1 MPEYTW
7 DMKGYASKYGF
18 YTSENLSRREA
29 ERTLQLEPEPPKESD
44 LNNYIIQAQQQRD
57 LRYLSFF
64 LHHYEKMLNGR
75 IYSFWRSDGNERY
88 DPERFLDYKMT
99 CVVAVIE
106 RFSDYDPSTGA
117 DFTTYLYPFITDALL
132 SCRMLEESWSVDSL
146 DQYKKIRGIAW
157 KYRTSGEN
165 TKKTISEYAAEK
177 NCKQETAAE
186 YLNAA
191 KGIRNRQSFYVSRQD
206 EDSEETGEDVSRD
219 DYWDYAE
226 ILWNGIKAEAIQK
239 AFDALDYR
247 EQTLLE
253 KRNAICMRCGRV
265 SPMSSRFSFEELA
278 TLFEGSGTSGAERAY
293 RKALDKLT
301 TILVEEGILHAVRL
315 KRKNIT
321 RKKKEIATAIYLYQV
336 DYDGE
341 WGEIY
346 FDFVNRTTEIRK
358 LAEWDRMISK
368 VFSKKAICY
377 IQTHPLFVRKI
388 TNFALNKF
396 VQTNIIETII
406 VCFYWRWIQC

>member
-7 DMKGYASKYGF
+7 NMREYAPKYGF
-18 YTSENLSRREA
+18 CDGNNLSRLEA
-29 ERTLQLEPEPPKESD
+29 ERTLQLEPEPPKASN
-44 LNNYIIQAQQQRD
+44 LNDYIIQAQQQNN

-75 IYSFWRSDGNERY
+75 IYNFWRSDGNERY
-88 DPERFLDYKMT
+88 DPERLLDYKMT

-106 RFSDYDPSTGA
+106 RFLDYDPGIGA
-117 DFTTYLYPFITDALL
+117 DF
-132 SCRMLEESWSVDSL
+132 
-146 DQYKKIRGIAW
+146 
-157 KYRTSGEN
+157 
-165 TKKTISEYAAEK
+165 TISEYAAEK

-186 YLNAA
+186 YLKAA
-191 KGIRNRQSFYVSRQD
+191 KGLRSRQSFYVSRQD

-219 DYWDYAE
+219 NHWDYAE

-265 SPMSSRFSFEELA
+265 SSLNSRASFEELA

-301 TILVEEGILHAVRL
+301 VALVKDGALHAIHL
-315 KRKNIT
+315 KRKDVT
-321 RKKKEIATAIYLYQV
+321 RKKKEIATANYLYQV
-336 DYDGE
+336 DFDGE

-346 FDFVNRTTEIRK
+346 FDFLNQVAEIQQ

-368 VFSKKAICY
+368 IFAKKAICY
-377 IQTHPLFVRKI
+377 MQNNSMLINLKELVIPFFL
-388 TNFALNKF
+388 
-396 VQTNIIETII
+396 
-406 VCFYWRWIQC
+406 

>member
-44 LNNYIIQAQQQRD
+44 LNNYIIQAQQQKD

-75 IYSFWRSDGNERY
+75 IYNFWRSDDNERY

-117 DFTTYLYPFITDALL
+117 DFTTYLYPFITDAIL

-191 KGIRNRQSFYVSRQD
+191 KGIRSRQSFYVSRQD
-206 EDSEETGEDVSRD
+206 EDSEETGEDVNRD

-265 SPMSSRFSFEELA
+265 SPMSSRSSFEELA
-278 TLFEGSGTSGAERAY
+278 TLFEGSGTSDAERAY

-321 RKKKEIATAIYLYQV
+321 RKKKKIATAIYLYQV
-336 DYDGE
+336 DYDGK

-377 IQTHPLFVRKI
+377 IQTHPLLVNLK
-388 TNFALNKF
+388 
-396 VQTNIIETII
+396 EI
-406 VCFYWRWIQC
+406 VISFSL

>member
-44 LNNYIIQAQQQRD
+44 LNNYIIQAQQQKD

-117 DFTTYLYPFITDALL
+117 DFTTYLYPFITDAIL

-191 KGIRNRQSFYVSRQD
+191 KGIRSRQSFYVSRQD

-377 IQTHPLFVRKI
+377 IQTHPLLVNLK
-388 TNFALNKF
+388 
-396 VQTNIIETII
+396 EI
-406 VCFYWRWIQC
+406 VISFFL

>member
-7 DMKGYASKYGF
+7 DMKGYASKYGC

-44 LNNYIIQAQQQRD
+44 LNNYIIQAQQQKD

-191 KGIRNRQSFYVSRQD
+191 KGIRSRQSFYVSRQD

-226 ILWNGIKAEAIQK
+226 ILWNGIKAKAIQK

-265 SPMSSRFSFEELA
+265 SPMSSRSSFEELA

-377 IQTHPLFVRKI
+377 IQTHPLLVNLK
-388 TNFALNKF
+388 
-396 VQTNIIETII
+396 EI
-406 VCFYWRWIQC
+406 VISLSL

>member
-18 YTSENLSRREA
+18 YISENLSRREA

-44 LNNYIIQAQQQRD
+44 LNNYIIQAQQQKD

-165 TKKTISEYAAEK
+165 TKKTISEYAVEK

-191 KGIRNRQSFYVSRQD
+191 KGIRSRQSFYVSRQD

-265 SPMSSRFSFEELA
+265 SPMSSRSSFEELA

-301 TILVEEGILHAVRL
+301 TILVEEGILHAVHL

-321 RKKKEIATAIYLYQV
+321 RKKKEIATAIHLYQV

-377 IQTHPLFVRKI
+377 IQTHPLLV
-388 TNFALNKF
+388 NLN
-396 VQTNIIETII
+396 EI
-406 VCFYWRWIQC
+406 VISFSLYEKSRILH

>member
-1 MPEYTW
+1 
-7 DMKGYASKYGF
+7 
-18 YTSENLSRREA
+18 
-29 ERTLQLEPEPPKESD
+29 
-44 LNNYIIQAQQQRD
+44 
-57 LRYLSFF
+57 
-64 LHHYEKMLNGR
+64 
-75 IYSFWRSDGNERY
+75 
-88 DPERFLDYKMT
+88 MT

-191 KGIRNRQSFYVSRQD
+191 KGIRSRQSFYVSRQD

-265 SPMSSRFSFEELA
+265 STMSSRSSFEELA

-377 IQTHPLFVRKI
+377 IQTHPLLVNLK
-388 TNFALNKF
+388 
-396 VQTNIIETII
+396 EI
-406 VCFYWRWIQC
+406 VISFSL

>member
-44 LNNYIIQAQQQRD
+44 LNNYIIQAQQQKD

-191 KGIRNRQSFYVSRQD
+191 KGIRSRQSFYVSRQD

-265 SPMSSRFSFEELA
+265 SPMSSRSSFEELA

-293 RKALDKLT
+293 RKALNKLT

-377 IQTHPLFVRKI
+377 IQTHPLLVNLK
-388 TNFALNKF
+388 
-396 VQTNIIETII
+396 EI
-406 VCFYWRWIQC
+406 VISFSL

>member
-7 DMKGYASKYGF
+7 DMKVYASKYGF

-44 LNNYIIQAQQQRD
+44 LNNYIIQAQQQKD

-75 IYSFWRSDGNERY
+75 IYSFWRSDSNERY
-88 DPERFLDYKMT
+88 DPERFLDYKTT

-106 RFSDYDPSTGA
+106 RFSDYNPSTGA

-265 SPMSSRFSFEELA
+265 SPMSGRSSFEELA
-278 TLFEGSGTSGAERAY
+278 TLFERSGTSGAERAY

-377 IQTHPLFVRKI
+377 IQTHPLLVNLK
-388 TNFALNKF
+388 
-396 VQTNIIETII
+396 EI
-406 VCFYWRWIQC
+406 VISFSL

>member
-29 ERTLQLEPEPPKESD
+29 EHTLQLEPEPPKESD
-44 LNNYIIQAQQQRD
+44 LNNYIIQAQQQKD

-191 KGIRNRQSFYVSRQD
+191 KGIRSRQSFYVSRQD

-219 DYWDYAE
+219 DCWDYAE
-226 ILWNGIKAEAIQK
+226 ILWNGIKAKAIQK

-265 SPMSSRFSFEELA
+265 SPMSSRSSFEELA

-377 IQTHPLFVRKI
+377 IQTHPLLVNLK
-388 TNFALNKF
+388 
-396 VQTNIIETII
+396 EI
-406 VCFYWRWIQC
+406 VILFSL

>member
-44 LNNYIIQAQQQRD
+44 LNNYIIQAQQQKD

-191 KGIRNRQSFYVSRQD
+191 KGIRSRQSFYVSRQD

-265 SPMSSRFSFEELA
+265 STMSSRSSFEELA

-301 TILVEEGILHAVRL
+301 TILVEEGILHAVHL

-377 IQTHPLFVRKI
+377 IQTHPLLVNLK
-388 TNFALNKF
+388 
-396 VQTNIIETII
+396 EI
-406 VCFYWRWIQC
+406 VISFSL

>member
-44 LNNYIIQAQQQRD
+44 LNNYIIQAQQQKD

-165 TKKTISEYAAEK
+165 TKKTISEYAVEK

-191 KGIRNRQSFYVSRQD
+191 KGIRSRQSFYVSRQD

-226 ILWNGIKAEAIQK
+226 ILWNGIKAKAIQK

-265 SPMSSRFSFEELA
+265 SPMSSRSSFEELA

-377 IQTHPLFVRKI
+377 IQTHPLLVNLK
-388 TNFALNKF
+388 
-396 VQTNIIETII
+396 EI
-406 VCFYWRWIQC
+406 VISFSL

>member
-44 LNNYIIQAQQQRD
+44 LNNYIIQAQQQKD

-191 KGIRNRQSFYVSRQD
+191 KGIRSRQSFYVSRQD

-226 ILWNGIKAEAIQK
+226 ILWNGIKAKAIQK

-265 SPMSSRFSFEELA
+265 SPMSSRSSFEELA
-278 TLFEGSGTSGAERAY
+278 ALFEGSGTSGAERAY

-377 IQTHPLFVRKI
+377 IQTHPLLVNLK
-388 TNFALNKF
+388 
-396 VQTNIIETII
+396 EI
-406 VCFYWRWIQC
+406 VISFSL

>member
-44 LNNYIIQAQQQRD
+44 LNNYIIQAQQQKD

-75 IYSFWRSDGNERY
+75 IYSFWSSDGNERY
-88 DPERFLDYKMT
+88 DPERFLNYKMT

-106 RFSDYDPSTGA
+106 RFSDYDPSIRA

-191 KGIRNRQSFYVSRQD
+191 KGIRSRQSFYVSRQD

-247 EQTLLE
+247 EQMLLE

-265 SPMSSRFSFEELA
+265 SPMSSRSSFEELA

-336 DYDGE
+336 DYDGK

-377 IQTHPLFVRKI
+377 IQTHPLLVNLK
-388 TNFALNKF
+388 
-396 VQTNIIETII
+396 EI
-406 VCFYWRWIQC
+406 VISFSL

>member
-7 DMKGYASKYGF
+7 DMKGYASKYGC

-44 LNNYIIQAQQQRD
+44 LNNYIIQAQQQKD

-191 KGIRNRQSFYVSRQD
+191 KGIRSRQSFYVSRQD

-226 ILWNGIKAEAIQK
+226 ILWNGIKAKAIQK

-265 SPMSSRFSFEELA
+265 SPMSSRSSFEELA

-368 VFSKKAICY
+368 VFSKKVICY
-377 IQTHPLFVRKI
+377 IQTHPLLV
-388 TNFALNKF
+388 NLN
-396 VQTNIIETII
+396 EI
-406 VCFYWRWIQC
+406 VISFSL

>member
-44 LNNYIIQAQQQRD
+44 LNNYIIQAQQQKD

-191 KGIRNRQSFYVSRQD
+191 KGIRSRQSFYVSRQD
-206 EDSEETGEDVSRD
+206 EDSEETSEDVSRD

-226 ILWNGIKAEAIQK
+226 ILWNGIKAKAIQK

-265 SPMSSRFSFEELA
+265 SPMSSRSSFEELA

-321 RKKKEIATAIYLYQV
+321 RKKEIATAIYLYQV

-377 IQTHPLFVRKI
+377 IQTHPLLVNLK
-388 TNFALNKF
+388 
-396 VQTNIIETII
+396 EI
-406 VCFYWRWIQC
+406 VISFFL

>member
-18 YTSENLSRREA
+18 YTSENLSHREA

-44 LNNYIIQAQQQRD
+44 LNNYIIQAQQQKD

-132 SCRMLEESWSVDSL
+132 SCRILEESWSVDSL

-191 KGIRNRQSFYVSRQD
+191 KGIRSRQSFYVSRQD

-265 SPMSSRFSFEELA
+265 SPMSSRSSFEELA

-377 IQTHPLFVRKI
+377 IQTHPLLVNLK
-388 TNFALNKF
+388 
-396 VQTNIIETII
+396 EI
-406 VCFYWRWIQC
+406 VISFSL

>member
-44 LNNYIIQAQQQRD
+44 LNNYIIQAQQQKD

-157 KYRTSGEN
+157 KYCTSGEN

-191 KGIRNRQSFYVSRQD
+191 KGIRSRQSFYVSRQD

-219 DYWDYAE
+219 DYWDYAK

-265 SPMSSRFSFEELA
+265 SPMSSRSSFEELA

-358 LAEWDRMISK
+358 LAEWDRMVSK

-377 IQTHPLFVRKI
+377 IQTHPLLVNLK
-388 TNFALNKF
+388 
-396 VQTNIIETII
+396 EI
-406 VCFYWRWIQC
+406 VISFSL

>member
-1 MPEYTW
+1 MPEYTL
-7 DMKGYASKYGF
+7 DMKAYSSKYGF
-18 YTSENLSRREA
+18 YTGENLSRMEA
-29 ERTLQLEPEPPKESD
+29 ERTLQLEPEPPKVSN
-44 LNNYIIQAQQQRD
+44 LNGYIIQAQQQNN

-75 IYSFWRSDGNERY
+75 IYNFWRSDGNERY

-191 KGIRNRQSFYVSRQD
+191 KGIRSRQSFYVSRQD

-226 ILWNGIKAEAIQK
+226 ILWNGIKAKAIQK

-265 SPMSSRFSFEELA
+265 SPMSSRSSFEELA

-377 IQTHPLFVRKI
+377 IQTHPLLVNLK
-388 TNFALNKF
+388 
-396 VQTNIIETII
+396 EI
-406 VCFYWRWIQC
+406 VISFSL

>member
-44 LNNYIIQAQQQRD
+44 LNNYIIQAQQQKD

-75 IYSFWRSDGNERY
+75 IYSFWRSDDNERY
-88 DPERFLDYKMT
+88 DPERFLNYKMT

-106 RFSDYDPSTGA
+106 RFSDYDPSIRA

-191 KGIRNRQSFYVSRQD
+191 KGIRSRQSFYVSRQD

-247 EQTLLE
+247 EQMLLE

-265 SPMSSRFSFEELA
+265 SPMSSRSSFEELA

-377 IQTHPLFVRKI
+377 IQTHPLLVNLKG
-388 TNFALNKF
+388 
-396 VQTNIIETII
+396 I
-406 VCFYWRWIQC
+406 VISFSL

>member
-44 LNNYIIQAQQQRD
+44 LNNYIIQAQQQKD

-64 LHHYEKMLNGR
+64 LHYYEKMLNGR

-157 KYRTSGEN
+157 KYRTSEEN

-191 KGIRNRQSFYVSRQD
+191 KGIRSRQSFYVSRQD

-226 ILWNGIKAEAIQK
+226 ILWNGIKAEVIQK

-265 SPMSSRFSFEELA
+265 SPMSSRSSFEELA

-377 IQTHPLFVRKI
+377 IQTHPLLVNLK
-388 TNFALNKF
+388 
-396 VQTNIIETII
+396 EI
-406 VCFYWRWIQC
+406 VILFSL

>member
-44 LNNYIIQAQQQRD
+44 LNNYIIQAQQQKD

-191 KGIRNRQSFYVSRQD
+191 KGIRRRQSFYVSRQD

-321 RKKKEIATAIYLYQV
+321 RKKEIATAIYLYQV

-377 IQTHPLFVRKI
+377 IQTHPLLVNLK
-388 TNFALNKF
+388 
-396 VQTNIIETII
+396 EI
-406 VCFYWRWIQC
+406 VISFFL

>member
-44 LNNYIIQAQQQRD
+44 LNNYIIQAQQQKD

-117 DFTTYLYPFITDALL
+117 DFTTYLYPFITDAIL

-191 KGIRNRQSFYVSRQD
+191 KGICSRQSFYVSRQD

-226 ILWNGIKAEAIQK
+226 ILWNGIKAETIQK

-265 SPMSSRFSFEELA
+265 SPMSSRSSFEELA
-278 TLFEGSGTSGAERAY
+278 TLFERSGTSGAERAY

-336 DYDGE
+336 DYDGK

-377 IQTHPLFVRKI
+377 IQTHPLLVNLK
-388 TNFALNKF
+388 
-396 VQTNIIETII
+396 EI
-406 VCFYWRWIQC
+406 VISFSL

>member
-44 LNNYIIQAQQQRD
+44 LNNYIIQAQQQKD

-165 TKKTISEYAAEK
+165 TKKTISEYAVEK

-191 KGIRNRQSFYVSRQD
+191 KGIRSRQSFYVSRQD
-206 EDSEETGEDVSRD
+206 EDSKETGEDVSRD

-265 SPMSSRFSFEELA
+265 SPMSSRSSFEELA

-321 RKKKEIATAIYLYQV
+321 RKKKEIATAIHLYQV

-377 IQTHPLFVRKI
+377 IQTHPLLV
-388 TNFALNKF
+388 NLN
-396 VQTNIIETII
+396 EI
-406 VCFYWRWIQC
+406 VISFSLYEKSRILH

>member
-1 MPEYTW
+1 MPEYKW
-7 DMKGYASKYGF
+7 NLKGYSSKYGF
-18 YTSENLSRREA
+18 YTGENLSRMEA
-29 ERTLQLEPEPPKESD
+29 ERTLQLEPEPPKVSN
-44 LNNYIIQAQQQRD
+44 LNDYIIQAQQQNN

-75 IYSFWRSDGNERY
+75 IYNFWRSDGNERY
-88 DPERFLDYKMT
+88 DPERFLDYKMV

-106 RFSDYDPSTGA
+106 RFLDYDPSIGA

-157 KYRTSGEN
+157 KYRTSGEHAQ
-165 TKKTISEYAAEK
+165 KTISEYAAEK

-186 YLNAA
+186 YLKAA
-191 KGIRNRQSFYVSRQD
+191 KWLRSRQSFYVSRQD

-219 DYWDYAE
+219 DHWDYAE

-265 SPMSSRFSFEELA
+265 SPLNSRASFEELA

-301 TILVEEGILHAVRL
+301 VAVHL
-315 KRKNIT
+315 KRKDVT

-336 DYDGE
+336 DFDGE

-346 FDFVNRTTEIRK
+346 FDFVNQVAEIQQ

-368 VFSKKAICY
+368 IFAKKAICY
-377 IQTHPLFVRKI
+377 MQNNSMLINLKELVIPFFL
-388 TNFALNKF
+388 
-396 VQTNIIETII
+396 
-406 VCFYWRWIQC
+406 

>member
-7 DMKGYASKYGF
+7 DMKGYSSKYGF
-18 YTSENLSRREA
+18 YTGENLSRMEA
-29 ERTLQLEPEPPKESD
+29 ERTLQLEPEPPKVSN
-44 LNNYIIQAQQQRD
+44 LNDYIIQAQQQNN

-191 KGIRNRQSFYVSRQD
+191 KGIRSRQSFYVSRQD
-206 EDSEETGEDVSRD
+206 EDSEETGEDVSQD
-219 DYWDYAE
+219 DHWDYVE
-226 ILWNGIKAEAIQK
+226 ILWNGIRAEAIQK

-265 SPMSSRFSFEELA
+265 ISMSSRSSFEELA

-336 DYDGE
+336 DFDGE

-346 FDFVNRTTEIRK
+346 FDFVSQTTEIRK
-358 LAEWDRMISK
+358 LAELDYIISN
-368 VFSKKAICY
+368 VFAKKAICC
-377 IQTHPLFVRKI
+377 IQNHPLLVNLKELVISFS
-388 TNFALNKF
+388 L
-396 VQTNIIETII
+396 
-406 VCFYWRWIQC
+406 

>member
-44 LNNYIIQAQQQRD
+44 LNNYIIQAQQQKD

-191 KGIRNRQSFYVSRQD
+191 KGIRSRQSFYVSRQD

-226 ILWNGIKAEAIQK
+226 ILWNGIKAKAIQK

-265 SPMSSRFSFEELA
+265 SPMSSRSSFEELA

-377 IQTHPLFVRKI
+377 IQTHPLLVNLK
-388 TNFALNKF
+388 
-396 VQTNIIETII
+396 EI
-406 VCFYWRWIQC
+406 VISFSF

>member
-18 YTSENLSRREA
+18 YISENLSRREA

-44 LNNYIIQAQQQRD
+44 LNNYIIQAQQQKD

-191 KGIRNRQSFYVSRQD
+191 KGIRSRQSFYVSRQD

-226 ILWNGIKAEAIQK
+226 ILWNGIKAKAIQK

-247 EQTLLE
+247 EQTLLD

-265 SPMSSRFSFEELA
+265 SPMSSRSSFEELA

-341 WGEIY
+341 WGEIDI
-346 FDFVNRTTEIRK
+346 DFVNRTTEIRK

-377 IQTHPLFVRKI
+377 IQTHPLLVNLK
-388 TNFALNKF
+388 
-396 VQTNIIETII
+396 EI
-406 VCFYWRWIQC
+406 VISFSL

>member
-7 DMKGYASKYGF
+7 DMKGYASKYGC

-44 LNNYIIQAQQQRD
+44 LNNYIIQAQQQKD

-191 KGIRNRQSFYVSRQD
+191 KGIRSRQSFYVSRQD

-226 ILWNGIKAEAIQK
+226 ILWNGIKAKAIQK

-253 KRNAICMRCGRV
+253 KLNAICMRCGRV
-265 SPMSSRFSFEELA
+265 SPMSSRSSFEELA

-377 IQTHPLFVRKI
+377 IQTHPLLVNLK
-388 TNFALNKF
+388 
-396 VQTNIIETII
+396 EI
-406 VCFYWRWIQC
+406 VISFSL

>member
-7 DMKGYASKYGF
+7 DMKEYASKYGF

-44 LNNYIIQAQQQRD
+44 LNNYIIQAQQQKD

-75 IYSFWRSDGNERY
+75 IYSFWRSDDNERY

-117 DFTTYLYPFITDALL
+117 DFTTYLYPFITDAIL

-157 KYRTSGEN
+157 KYRTSGGN

-191 KGIRNRQSFYVSRQD
+191 KGIRSRQSFYVSRQD

-265 SPMSSRFSFEELA
+265 SPMSSRSSFEELA
-278 TLFEGSGTSGAERAY
+278 TLFERSGTSGAERAY

-336 DYDGE
+336 DYDGK

-377 IQTHPLFVRKI
+377 IQTHPLLVNLK
-388 TNFALNKF
+388 
-396 VQTNIIETII
+396 EI
-406 VCFYWRWIQC
+406 VISFSL

>member
-44 LNNYIIQAQQQRD
+44 LNNYIIQAQQQKD

-146 DQYKKIRGIAW
+146 DQYKKKRGIAW
-157 KYRTSGEN
+157 KYCTSGEN

-191 KGIRNRQSFYVSRQD
+191 KGIRSRQSFYVSRQD

-226 ILWNGIKAEAIQK
+226 ILWNGIKAKAIQK

-265 SPMSSRFSFEELA
+265 SPMSSRSSFEELA

-377 IQTHPLFVRKI
+377 IQTHPLLVNLK
-388 TNFALNKF
+388 
-396 VQTNIIETII
+396 EI
-406 VCFYWRWIQC
+406 VISFSL

>member
-44 LNNYIIQAQQQRD
+44 LNNYIIQAQQQKD

-191 KGIRNRQSFYVSRQD
+191 KGIRSRQSFYVSRQD

-265 SPMSSRFSFEELA
+265 SPMSSRSSFEELA

-336 DYDGE
+336 DYNGE

-377 IQTHPLFVRKI
+377 IQTHPLLVNLK
-388 TNFALNKF
+388 
-396 VQTNIIETII
+396 EI
-406 VCFYWRWIQC
+406 VISFSL

>member
-1 MPEYTW
+1 MPEYKW

-18 YTSENLSRREA
+18 YTGENLSRMEA

-44 LNNYIIQAQQQRD
+44 LNNYIIQAQQQKD

-165 TKKTISEYAAEK
+165 AKKTISEYAAEK

-191 KGIRNRQSFYVSRQD
+191 KGIRSRQSFYVSRQD

-219 DYWDYAE
+219 DYWDYAK

-265 SPMSSRFSFEELA
+265 SPMSSRSSFEELA

-336 DYDGE
+336 DCDGE

-346 FDFVNRTTEIRK
+346 FDFVNRTTEIQK
-358 LAEWDRMISK
+358 LAEWDRMISQ
-368 VFSKKAICY
+368 VFAKKAIIYLTRHVDPMNVKQAY
-377 IQTHPLFVRKI
+377 IVF
-388 TNFALNKF
+388 
-396 VQTNIIETII
+396 
-406 VCFYWRWIQC
+406 

>member
-7 DMKGYASKYGF
+7 DMKGYASKYGC

-44 LNNYIIQAQQQRD
+44 LNNYIIQAQQQKD

-191 KGIRNRQSFYVSRQD
+191 KGIRSRQSFYVSRQD

-226 ILWNGIKAEAIQK
+226 ILWNGIKAKAIQK
-239 AFDALDYR
+239 AFNALDYR

-265 SPMSSRFSFEELA
+265 SPMSSRSSFEELA

-377 IQTHPLFVRKI
+377 IQTHPLLVNLK
-388 TNFALNKF
+388 
-396 VQTNIIETII
+396 EI
-406 VCFYWRWIQC
+406 VISFSL

>member
-1 MPEYTW
+1 M
-7 DMKGYASKYGF
+7 
-18 YTSENLSRREA
+18 
-29 ERTLQLEPEPPKESD
+29 
-44 LNNYIIQAQQQRD
+44 
-57 LRYLSFF
+57 SFF

-191 KGIRNRQSFYVSRQD
+191 KGIRSRQSFYVSRQD

-265 SPMSSRFSFEELA
+265 SPMSNRSSFEELA

-377 IQTHPLFVRKI
+377 IQTHPLLVNLK
-388 TNFALNKF
+388 A
-396 VQTNIIETII
+396 I
-406 VCFYWRWIQC
+406 VISFSL

>member
-44 LNNYIIQAQQQRD
+44 LNNYIIQAQQQKD

-191 KGIRNRQSFYVSRQD
+191 KGIRSRQSFYVSRQD

-219 DYWDYAE
+219 DHWDYAE

-239 AFDALDYR
+239 AFDTLDYR

-253 KRNAICMRCGRV
+253 KRNAICMHCGRV
-265 SPMSSRFSFEELA
+265 SPMSSRSSFEELA

-301 TILVEEGILHAVRL
+301 TILVEEGILHAVHL

-336 DYDGE
+336 DFDGK

-377 IQTHPLFVRKI
+377 IQNHPLLVNLK
-388 TNFALNKF
+388 
-396 VQTNIIETII
+396 EI
-406 VCFYWRWIQC
+406 VISFSL

>member
-44 LNNYIIQAQQQRD
+44 LNNYIIQAQQQKD

-75 IYSFWRSDGNERY
+75 IYSFWRSDDNERY
-88 DPERFLDYKMT
+88 DPERFLNYKMT

-106 RFSDYDPSTGA
+106 RFSDYDPSIRA

-191 KGIRNRQSFYVSRQD
+191 KGIRSRQSFYVSRQD

-253 KRNAICMRCGRV
+253 KRNTICMRCGRV
-265 SPMSSRFSFEELA
+265 SPMSSRSSFEELA

-336 DYDGE
+336 DYDGK

-377 IQTHPLFVRKI
+377 IQTHPLLVNLK
-388 TNFALNKF
+388 
-396 VQTNIIETII
+396 EI
-406 VCFYWRWIQC
+406 VISFSL

>member
-18 YTSENLSRREA
+18 YTSENLSRREV

-44 LNNYIIQAQQQRD
+44 LNNYIIQAQQQKD

-191 KGIRNRQSFYVSRQD
+191 KGIRSRQSFYVSRQD

-226 ILWNGIKAEAIQK
+226 ILWNGIKAKAIQK

-265 SPMSSRFSFEELA
+265 SPMSSRSSFEELA

-377 IQTHPLFVRKI
+377 IQTHPLLVNLK
-388 TNFALNKF
+388 
-396 VQTNIIETII
+396 EI
-406 VCFYWRWIQC
+406 VISFSL